1 MDQFYKFLI
10 QNFFLFCLT
19 LAVIFMVLRS
29 YRTKRVFISL
39 PILVVS
45 LSVLLSFIYFIE
57 QLCRYNNDLV
67 FITTLCCSLGFI
79 LRPLVL
85 YFFMRMTISKKY
97 VLITAWVLMSINAVV
112 YLLALFLFAPGL
124 THVIFYYENGE
135 AILGPL
141 FYTCH
146 VIVGIMVAYFVI
158 YSIYTLKGRHR
169 YDALACLIC
178 GLFVGIAVILESL
191 KVAEYLLNT
200 TVAIS
205 CLFYVVHLYQQ
216 ATIRDALTNLFDRH
230 AYYHDVAKLETKVSG
245 IITIDMNSLKWI
257 NDNKGH
263 LEGDKAIKTI
273 ATIIYESIDYAHM
286 DAYRMGGDEFN
297 ILSTSTKNQEIE
309 KVIHSIREKIANTDY
324 TVAIGYA
331 IRTSPEQTVQE
342 MNNIAEKM
350 MYEDKSNY
358 YKKTGIDRRS
368 N

>member
-1 MDQFYKFLI
+1 MELFKQFLI
-10 QNFFLFCLT
+10 QNFFLFCLA

-29 YRTKRVFISL
+29 YRSKRIIVLL

-45 LSVLLSFIYFIE
+45 LAVLLSVIYFIE
-57 QLCRYNNDLV
+57 QLCRYDNNLV
-67 FITTLCCSLGFI
+67 FIATLCCSLGFI

-85 YFFMRMTISKKY
+85 YLFMKMTITKRY
-97 VLITAWVLMSINAVV
+97 ILVTAWVLMGINAIV
-112 YLLALFLFAPGL
+112 YILALFLFAPGL

-146 VIVGIMVAYFVI
+146 VLIGIMTIYFVG
-158 YSIYTLKGRHR
+158 YSVYSLKGRHK

-200 TVAIS
+200 TIAIS

-216 ATIRDALTNLFDRH
+216 ASIRDALTGLFDRR
-230 AYYHDVAKLETKVSG
+230 AYYYDVSKLENKVTG
-245 IITIDMNSLKWI
+245 IISIDMNSLKWI

-263 LEGDKAIKTI
+263 LEGDIAIQTI
-273 ATIIYESIDYAHM
+273 GKIIYDAIDYNHM
-286 DAYRMGGDEFN
+286 DAYRMGGDEFC
-297 ILSTSTKNQEIE
+297 ILITSSNDNAINRTIA
-309 KVIHSIREKIANTDY
+309 KIKEELSKTSYSA
-324 TVAIGYA
+324 AIGFA
-331 IRTSPEQTVQE
+331 TRESPTQSVDE
-342 MNNIAEKM
+342 MSKIAEKM
-350 MYEDKSNY
+350 MYDDKSSY
-358 YKKTGIDRRS
+358 YKTCGIDRRR